1 MKHCTVQRVT
11 LILVTRRISSSR
23 PVDPSMNKRFS
34 ISKSDIFI
42 LGESFKVGGR
52 MYSLGTV
59 SSSYHHPLYS

>member
-1 MKHCTVQRVT
+1 MICLSATALHCMKCCKWLT
-11 LILVTRRISSSR
+11 LIWVTRRISSSR

-52 MYSLGTV
+52 M
-59 SSSYHHPLYS
+59 

>member
-1 MKHCTVQRVT
+1 MKCCKWLT
-11 LILVTRRISSSR
+11 LIWVTRRISSSR

-52 MYSLGTV
+52 M
-59 SSSYHHPLYS
+59 